1 MNKELSLRSEIL
13 IILTLLAGAIY
24 INFFVDSELRDYETA
39 KLGCIAIV
47 IVACIIPI
55 IEYKRMRAA
64 QAERCSR
71 QKTYI
76 IGGKKV
82 KAEDITGWPE
92 TRFKLCLA
100 ICIPLAILLLIP
112 LISDL
117 LYGPPSLAYKL

>member
-1 MNKELSLRSEIL
+1 MKKELSLRSQIL
-13 IILTLLAGAIY
+13 ILSALLASVIY
-24 INFFVDSELRDYETA
+24 ISCFVDSELRDYETA

-47 IVACIIPI
+47 ILACIIQI
-55 IEYKRMRAA
+55 HEYKRMRAA

-71 QKTYI
+71 QRTYI
-76 IGGKKV
+76 IGGREV

-100 ICIPLAILLLIP
+100 ICIPLVILLLIP
-112 LISDL
+112 LVSDF